1 MILVYFVSLEIGPM
15 ILIIYILQKTSQ
27 DVSEDILPSAF
38 NSFISRDE
46 RFSEAAY
53 NIVNKLFVRSSLSRD
68 LSRLRSSSSHVGSNI
83 QDEDIRFKKRGSA
96 RI

>member
-1 MILVYFVSLEIGPM
+1 M

-27 DVSEDILPSAF
+27 DVSEDVLPSVF
-38 NSFISRDE
+38 NSFISGDE

-53 NIVNKLFVRSSLSRD
+53 NIVNKLFIRSDLSSD
-68 LSRLRSSSSHVGSNI
+68 LSRLRSRSSHVGGNI

-96 RI
+96 RT